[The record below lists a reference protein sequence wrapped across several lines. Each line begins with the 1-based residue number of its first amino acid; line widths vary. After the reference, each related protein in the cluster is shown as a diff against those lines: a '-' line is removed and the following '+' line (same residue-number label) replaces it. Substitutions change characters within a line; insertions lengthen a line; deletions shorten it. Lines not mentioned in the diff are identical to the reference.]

1 MKFYGFATQTGARQP
16 VIEAFREAGWRA
28 LARASPR
35 TAYQIVGWRAPV
47 VLAKPQNFIK
57 NNIFKIAQ
65 IARQPPQTDVLSVGW
80 RALARA
86 SPHGEV
92 VHLRAGA
99 HQSSKCNACQPTMY
113 FPFQVVRRLRTEF
126 ARAAAAVAKARADL
140 RAALEI
146 YHDAKYRRMAF
157 DWTYDVGAAGRG
169 G

>member
-86 SPHGEV
+86 SPHGHWWHRV
-92 VHLRAGA
+92 
-99 HQSSKCNACQPTMY
+99 QPFVGHTHRTLASGSIQERDKAEKEKTHRGLTCSCSCRPILVASY
-113 FPFQVVRRLRTEF
+113 LFRRLV
-126 ARAAAAVAKARADL
+126 RASP
-140 RAALEI
+140 
-146 YHDAKYRRMAF
+146 
-157 DWTYDVGAAGRG
+157 
-169 G
+169 